1 MSATRWGLLPDV
13 LGIGP
18 ARTGTTW
25 LHEKLS
31 GHVDLPRGIKE
42 TKFFER
48 YHSHGVEWYARLF
61 RHCKGDRPIA
71 EICPYLAG
79 PQAPEWVA
87 AVIPNCKFIVTLRD
101 PVDRMYSHYKMMRG
115 YAFTRL
121 SVEEAVKADRL
132 LAQGSLYASNLMRWF
147 AVFPRSNFL
156 ITLYEDL
163 RERPQ
168 AYLDCICDFIG
179 IRRVSLAGHKQRRHS
194 LNSFDSAPRSFKLA
208 QNARHLRI
216 LLREQEWNR
225 TVNFLARI
233 GIWSWCAG
241 GGPKFLPLTAEQ
253 DARFREL
260 YLPEIEALEKL
271 VGCDLS
277 AWRSS
282 RVPSADLFLTS
293 VSQRISAV
301 SDSPPRAIAQS
312 DSPNSLHE
320 FRSKAS

>member
-1 MSATRWGLLPDV
+1 MSVTRWGLLPDV

-31 GHVDLPRGIKE
+31 GRVDLPRGIKE

-48 YHSHGVEWYARLF
+48 YHARGVEWYASLF
-61 RHCKGDRPIA
+61 QYCKGDRPIA

-79 PQAPEWVA
+79 PQAPEWIA
-87 AVIPNCKFIVTLRD
+87 EVIPNSKFIVTLRD

-121 SVEEAVKADRL
+121 PVEEALKADRF
-132 LAQGSLYASNLMRWF
+132 LAQGSLYARNLERWF

-163 RERPQ
+163 LERPQ
-168 AYLDCICDFIG
+168 AYLDRISEFIG
-179 IRRVSLAGHKQRRHS
+179 VKRVSLVEQKQRRYVI
-194 LNSFDSAPRSFKLA
+194 NSFDRAPRSFTLA

-216 LLREQEWNR
+216 MLREQDWNR
-225 TVNFLARI
+225 TANLLARM
-233 GIWSWCAG
+233 GVWGWCAG
-241 GGPKFLPLTAEQ
+241 GGRKFPPLSPEQ

-271 VGCDLS
+271 VGRDLS
-277 AWRSS
+277 VWKSRS
-282 RVPSADLFLTS
+282 VPSADTVVTS
-293 VSQRISAV
+293 VS
-301 SDSPPRAIAQS
+301 PRAIAPS
-312 DSPNSLHE
+312 DSPTSLHE

>member
-1 MSATRWGLLPDV
+1 MSVTRWGLLPDV

-31 GHVDLPRGIKE
+31 GPVDLPRGIKE

-48 YHSHGVEWYARLF
+48 YHARGVEWYASLF
-61 RHCKGDRPIA
+61 QHCKGDRPIA

-79 PQAPEWVA
+79 PQAPEWIA
-87 AVIPNCKFIVTLRD
+87 EVIPNSKFIVTLRD

-115 YAFTRL
+115 YAFTRRP
-121 SVEEAVKADRL
+121 VEEALKADRF
-132 LAQGSLYASNLMRWF
+132 LAQGSLYARNLERWF

-163 RERPQ
+163 RSGPQ
-168 AYLDCICDFIG
+168 AYLDCISEFIG
-179 IRRVSLAGHKQRRHS
+179 IKRVSLAEQKEPRYVIH
-194 LNSFDSAPRSFKLA
+194 SFDRAPRSFKLA

-216 LLREQEWNR
+216 MLREQDWNR
-225 TVNFLARI
+225 TANLLARM
-233 GIWSWCAG
+233 GVWGWCAG
-241 GGPKFLPLTAEQ
+241 GGPKFPPLTPEQ

-260 YLPEIEALEKL
+260 YLPEIEALERL
-271 VGCDLS
+271 LGRDLS
-277 AWRSS
+277 AWKSR
-282 RVPSADLFLTS
+282 RVPSADTVVTS
-293 VSQRISAV
+293 VS
-301 SDSPPRAIAQS
+301 PRAIAS
-312 DSPNSLHE
+312 NDSPTSLHE

>member
-1 MSATRWGLLPDV
+1 MSVTRWGLLPDV
-13 LGIGP
+13 IGIGP

-31 GHVDLPRGIKE
+31 GRVDLPRSIKE

-48 YHSHGVEWYARLF
+48 YHARGVNWYASLF

-79 PQAPEWVA
+79 PHAPEWIA
-87 AVIPNCKFIVTLRD
+87 EVIPNSKFIVTLRD
-101 PVDRMYSHYKMMRG
+101 PVDRMYSHYRMMRG

-121 SVEEAVKADRL
+121 GVEEALKADRF
-132 LAQGSLYASNLMRWF
+132 LAQGSLYASNLERWF
-147 AVFPRSNFL
+147 AVFPRSRFL

-168 AYLDCICDFIG
+168 TYLDCISDFIG
-179 IRRVSLAGHKQRRHS
+179 IKRVSLAAKKERRY
-194 LNSFDSAPRSFKLA
+194 LINSFDRAPRSFKLA

-216 LLREQEWNR
+216 RLRERDWNR
-225 TVNFLARI
+225 TANLLARM
-233 GIWSWCAG
+233 GVWGWCAG
-241 GGPKFLPLTAEQ
+241 GGVKFLPLSREQ

-277 AWRSS
+277 AWKS
-282 RVPSADLFLTS
+282 RRFSNADPVVTS
-293 VSQRISAV
+293 VSPQAV
-301 SDSPPRAIAQS
+301 AHSDSAT
-312 DSPNSLHE
+312 SLHGL
-320 FRSKAS
+320 RSKAS

>member
-1 MSATRWGLLPDV
+1 MSLTRWGLLPDV

-31 GHVDLPRGIKE
+31 DQVDLPRSVKE

-48 YHSHGVEWYARLF
+48 YHARGVEWYASLF
-61 RHCKGDRPIA
+61 QHCKGDRPIA

-79 PQAPEWVA
+79 PQAPEWIA

-121 SVEEAVKADRL
+121 PVEEALKVDRF
-132 LAQGSLYASNLMRWF
+132 LAQGSLYASNLKRWF

-168 AYLDCICDFIG
+168 AYLDCISDFIG
-179 IRRVSLAGHKQRRHS
+179 IKRVSLAGQKERGHI
-194 LNSFDSAPRSFKLA
+194 NSFDRAPRSFKLA

-216 LLREQEWNR
+216 RLREQNWNR
-225 TVNFLARI
+225 TVNFLARV
-233 GIWSWCAG
+233 GVWAWCAG
-241 GGPKFLPLTAEQ
+241 GGPKFLPLTPEQ
-253 DARFREL
+253 DARLREL

-277 AWRSS
+277 AWKGGRL
-282 RVPSADLFLTS
+282 PSADPFRTS
-293 VSQRISAV
+293 VSPRFPGV
-301 SDSPPRAIAQS
+301 SHCPPRAIAQG
-312 DSPNSLHE
+312 DSPTSLHE